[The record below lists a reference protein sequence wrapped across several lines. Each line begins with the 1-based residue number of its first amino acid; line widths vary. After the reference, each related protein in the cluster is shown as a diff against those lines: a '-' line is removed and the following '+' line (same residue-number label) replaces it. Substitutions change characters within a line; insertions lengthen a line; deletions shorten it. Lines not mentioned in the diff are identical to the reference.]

1 MWQNVKK
8 YCVPYCPMNRPSS
21 NPVLQVTLD
30 NLTQTA
36 IATDRELPNSDL
48 ADIPSAPATLPEP
61 LLAGGPDPQRFN
73 WAEVWYPIYEIEDL
87 DRNAPTPFTLLDQD
101 LAIWWEPTTQQWRVV
116 EDQCPHRLARL
127 SEGRIS
133 EAGYLECPYHGWS
146 FSGSGQCEHIPQL
159 PENAEENGQALKSPR
174 ACIKSLPT
182 AVRQGMLFVYPGKPE
197 NAPKTA
203 VPIIEPMEETPE
215 KWVCINIVRDLPY
228 DALTLLENVLDPS
241 HVPYTHHRTVGNR
254 ANAAPVD
261 LEMLQFS
268 KQGFI
273 GQWKEGPRRGTLG
286 RQDTRFTAPNL
297 MWHDLT
303 SKQFGRTLTVVYA
316 VPIRKGE
323 CRLVARFPFKFS
335 SPWPGR
341 FIRLTPRWYSH
352 IGQNAILE
360 DDQIFLHHQER
371 ALEQAG
377 GSHRLAK
384 AFYLPTKAD
393 LFVTQL
399 HQWLKEFQANPF
411 PGQTLPTAART
422 KTALLDRYHSH
433 TMHCASCRGALANL
447 KRIRLGLVGIGA
459 IAWAATPLLMALGTS
474 LPVWLSAVSSLLT
487 LSCLG
492 GWAAL
497 GRLERR
503 FYEGRV
509 VPPRNL
515 PEKAKQKR

>member
-1 MWQNVKK
+1 MAKCK
-8 YCVPYCPMNRPSS
+8 ETLRDFPMNRPSS
-21 NPVLQVTLD
+21 NSVLEVTLND
-30 NLTQTA
+30 VTSASDSGCAA
-36 IATDRELPNSDL
+36 IASCEDTSASAAAL
-48 ADIPSAPATLPEP
+48 ATPPET
-61 LLAGGPDPQRFN
+61 LLAGGPEPQRFD
-73 WAEVWYPIYEIEDL
+73 WTEAWHPIYEIENL
-87 DRNAPTPFTLLDQD
+87 DRRTPTPFTLLGQD
-101 LAIWWEPTTQQWRVV
+101 LVIWWEPTTQQWRVV
-116 EDQCPHRLARL
+116 EDKCPHRLARF

-159 PENAEENGQALKSPR
+159 PENTEALNGQALKSPR
-174 ACIKSLPT
+174 ACIQSLPT
-182 AVRQGMLFVYPGKPE
+182 AVCQGLLFVYPGKPE

-203 VPIIEPMEETPE
+203 VPIIEAMEETPE

-254 ANAAPVD
+254 VNAAPVD
-261 LEMLQFS
+261 LEMVELS
-268 KQGFI
+268 KQGFT
-273 GQWKEGPRRGTLG
+273 GKWQEGPRRGTLG
-286 RQDTRFTAPNL
+286 QQDTRFTAPNL

-323 CRLVARFPFKFS
+323 CRLIARFPFKFS

-371 ALEQAG
+371 ELEAAG
-377 GSHRLAK
+377 GSNRLSK

-393 LFVTQL
+393 LFVSQF
-399 HQWLKEFQANPF
+399 HQWLKDYQADPF
-411 PGQTLPTAART
+411 PGQKLPAAART
-422 KTALLDRYHSH
+422 KTELLDRYHSH
-433 TMHCASCRGALANL
+433 TMHCASCRGALTNL
-447 KRIRLGLVGIGA
+447 KRIRLGLAVTSA
-459 IAWAATPLLMALGTS
+459 IAWTTIPLSIPLGQT
-474 LPVWLSAVSSLLT
+474 LPVWFSAILSLLA
-487 LSCLG
+487 LSCFG

-497 GRLERR
+497 GQLERR
-503 FYEGRV
+503 FYEGRA
-509 VPPRNL
+509 VPPRNR
-515 PEKAKQKR
+515 PEKAKK